1 MEIKEMIN
9 QVALGNKIAL
19 ATVVFMTLMFLT
31 SFLSALFFTKYLKDY
46 KILQGI
52 FAKIKGNTREYD
64 RVRRMQIKQE
74 LEENRQLYY
83 KDKKPSFIS
92 RLYATIAMTGVI
104 EKVPGFS
111 ESAFFAM
118 VIVLAVCVFGL
129 VSWFKGAAVGG
140 IAAVAFFIVVWYIL
154 SLLAYNRR
162 IKLESQLLQFINA
175 CSSASM
181 QYSSI
186 IDIFGATYEQFKNPL
201 RDALE
206 ECYVEAKQMND
217 KERAIRHLVEKFD
230 STQFAFV
237 IDNLELCSS
246 ITGDYHGIAKDI
258 SETVAIYS
266 NSHEKKKVLLRNAK
280 INISIMFG
288 MCIVILYMLSLFL
301 GGLKDVLLNT
311 FAGNVGIILLILML
325 FYSMNMKAEK

>member
-1 MEIKEMIN
+1 
-9 QVALGNKIAL
+9 
-19 ATVVFMTLMFLT
+19 
-31 SFLSALFFTKYLKDY
+31 
-46 KILQGI
+46 
-52 FAKIKGNTREYD
+52 
-64 RVRRMQIKQE
+64 MQIKQE

-83 KDKKPSFIS
+83 KDKKPSLVS

-111 ESAFFAM
+111 ESAFFVM

-230 STQFAFV
+230 SAQFAFV

-280 INISIMFG
+280 INIGIMFG
-288 MCIVILYMLSLFL
+288 MCIVILYVLSLFL